1 MHGIIYEHHCHLRC
15 LNCGKIIEFEE
26 KSLKKVEKGLAE
38 KDHFLV
44 KGHKFEV
51 VGYCPKCKAH
61 I

>member
-1 MHGIIYEHHCHLRC
+1 

-38 KDHFLV
+38 KYHFLV